1 MIWPTNWKN
10 WLIFGGDPVP
20 DTDSGSRFH
29 FPQYCGTGDFR
40 TFISI
45 SHTVTADFHADKIM
59 NPQNFGSDPAD
70 IRFRIRINREIRI
83 RIPDH
88 FWLKFWSRQWFALSE
103 NNLVTYAVFFRYNE
117 TICSTR
123 NDLDKS
129 WNATLTSW
137 RIDTWDR
144 ISQGIIDEAIDQWQ
158 TRLHACVK
166 AKDVTSNTYCDLDTQ
181 PALFG
186 ATYTPNCFISE
197 PFTLLRGRQHKFSVC
212 NVR

>member
-1 MIWPTNWKN
+1 MVIRSRIRIPDHVSTSLNIAEQGILGHLLAFLIQLLPIFTTFGEMTN
-10 WLIFGGDPVP
+10 
-20 DTDSGSRFH
+20 
-29 FPQYCGTGDFR
+29 
-40 TFISI
+40 
-45 SHTVTADFHADKIM
+45 ADKIM

-137 RIDTWDR
+137 SIDTWDR

-181 PALFG
+181 PALFR

-212 NVR
+212 NAR